1 MTPTLKGK
9 AARQV
14 SVTVR
19 LELRPALARATVVRA
34 IEDSGLEHWSIE
46 DITHAMGERDYRV
59 RAAIGWLIYQGRVD
73 ISGRRWR
80 TNEQGRSYCIN
91 LYTLLDEKKPTNW
104 VGLATAMRWA

>member
-1 MTPTLKGK
+1 MTPTLKGR

-19 LELRPALARATVVRA
+19 LELRPALSRATVVRA

-46 DITHAMGERDYRV
+46 DITQRMGERDYRV
-59 RAAIGWLIYQGRVD
+59 RAAIGWLIHQGRVGVTGER
-73 ISGRRWR
+73 IRV
-80 TNEQGRSYCIN
+80 NEQGRHYAVA

-104 VGLATAMRWA
+104 AGLATAMRWA